1 MRPHGG
7 WVSLPMLDLV
17 APTPEALRRAAAAI
31 EAAQREARP
40 VLVCCAL
47 GYGRSVAALLVWLV
61 LTGGRRISPPRSRS
75 CKPSAHGWCSMKPS
89 AMLCNRPW
97 RKGPF
102 MADEPM
108 SHAPPPLPEALVMA
122 ALLRQGRLI
131 HGLAL
136 VLLLA
141 TGGLAAGLALDGRL
155 AGLPAWLLAIA
166 MLAGLAETW
175 FAFRVGLD
183 EQLFAALGAGQ
194 LTLPTLDSG
203 LAGLGLVPPGKAGG
217 RLRPGFRGQ
226 SPAGQAGRACRL
238 QLVLIMAALLILA
251 ARVSS

>member
-1 MRPHGG
+1 
-7 WVSLPMLDLV
+7 
-17 APTPEALRRAAAAI
+17 
-31 EAAQREARP
+31 
-40 VLVCCAL
+40 
-47 GYGRSVAALLVWLV
+47 
-61 LTGGRRISPPRSRS
+61 
-75 CKPSAHGWCSMKPS
+75 
-89 AMLCNRPW
+89 
-97 RKGPF
+97 
-102 MADEPM
+102 MADEPII
-108 SHAPPPLPEALVMA
+108 HAPPPLPEALVMA

-183 EQLFAALGAGQ
+183 ERLFAALGAGQ

-203 LAGLGLVPPGKAGG
+203 LAGLGLVPPGKAGRPLEA
-217 RLRPGFRGQ
+217 RLQGAKALLLRQTGL
-226 SPAGQAGRACRL
+226 AGL

>member
-1 MRPHGG
+1 
-7 WVSLPMLDLV
+7 
-17 APTPEALRRAAAAI
+17 
-31 EAAQREARP
+31 
-40 VLVCCAL
+40 
-47 GYGRSVAALLVWLV
+47 
-61 LTGGRRISPPRSRS
+61 
-75 CKPSAHGWCSMKPS
+75 
-89 AMLCNRPW
+89 
-97 RKGPF
+97 

-183 EQLFAALGAGQ
+183 ERLFAALGAGQ

-203 LAGLGLVPPGKAGG
+203 LTSLGLMPPDKAGRPLAG
-217 RLRPGFRGQ
+217 RLQGAKALLVKQARL
-226 SPAGQAGRACRL
+226 AGV
-238 QLVLIMAALLILA
+238 QLLVIMVALLILA
-251 ARVSS
+251 LRASP